1 MNIIY
6 IRGQYIQYKTYRYS
20 TVFTY
25 CSVYIIHTF
34 LHYGSLCFGW
44 WCFHRQ
50 PGEDDAGTD
59 DLPGRAPRVPAV
71 EKQPEYARLR
81 ELGLAVRP
89 AGCFLGIHPGSQVWR
104 SASSTSIHFS
114 RSFGKA
120 RTSWQA
126 LLRVMELMLDSY
138 VSENLGK
145 HDVKLVKHQLS
156 RIRKLRLEEPPHQD

>member
-6 IRGQYIQYKTYRYS
+6 IRGQYSTKRTGTVLYS
-20 TVFTY
+20 PTV
-25 CSVYIIHTF
+25 VYILYILFCTTVP
-34 LHYGSLCFGW
+34 LCFGW